1 MTSAM
6 ESIYRYK
13 KANKLVRQAFR
24 KNGPKSYKR
33 GVGTLLAT
41 LAESDGVATQRELT
55 KRIDVNR
62 STLKD
67 IVKKAERNGFV
78 TFAEASEGQGN
89 YSVELTD
96 LGREVAA
103 KRAAAQEA
111 VAEDVLSAL
120 TAEEREQFDAIN
132 EKLILSLKEKGVSAQ
147 RKGHKHSRKHG
158 HKRHGHRH

>member
-1 MTSAM
+1 MTQAM

-41 LAESDGVATQRELT
+41 LGETGSASQRELT

-67 IVKKAERNGFV
+67 IVKKAERNGYV
-78 TFAEASEGQGN
+78 TIVDAPEGEGN
-89 YSVELTD
+89 YAVELTD
-96 LGREVAA
+96 LGRELAA
-103 KRAAAQEA
+103 KRIAAQEA

-132 EKLILSLKEKGVSAQ
+132 EKLITSLKAKGISAK
-147 RKGHKHSRKHG
+147 RKGHKHSRKH
-158 HKRHGHRH
+158 HSRRHH